1 MKRHCQTIC
10 FIPVQVASLAAVCL
24 CDGDDNRCLERERER
39 ERMCHKEE
47 ERFFLF
53 FFQLAVVRV
62 ERAPSSLL

>member
-39 ERMCHKEE
+39 GCVIKR
-47 ERFFLF
+47 RSVFLF
-53 FFQLAVVRV
+53 FFPVGGR
-62 ERAPSSLL
+62 SG